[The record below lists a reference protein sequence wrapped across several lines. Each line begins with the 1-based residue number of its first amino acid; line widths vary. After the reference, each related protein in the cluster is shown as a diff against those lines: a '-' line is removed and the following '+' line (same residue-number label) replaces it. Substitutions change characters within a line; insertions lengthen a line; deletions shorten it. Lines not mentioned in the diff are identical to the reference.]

1 MRISVLYVY
10 MVRVVLIM
18 LMTQGDGQLSEV
30 YDVLINR
37 SMSNIIFMVIK

>member
-1 MRISVLYVY
+1 MRISVLYAY
-10 MVRVVLIM
+10 MVQVVLIM